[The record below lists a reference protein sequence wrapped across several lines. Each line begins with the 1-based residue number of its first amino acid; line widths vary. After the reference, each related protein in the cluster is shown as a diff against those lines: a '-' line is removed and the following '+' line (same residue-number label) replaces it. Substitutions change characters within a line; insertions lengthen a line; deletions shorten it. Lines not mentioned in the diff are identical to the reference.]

1 MLNVLEILTNEITT
15 GKIELVRGQ
24 HGELTTKR
32 GKGQKEHKTGNW
44 ILQIIS
50 KRSDKD
56 GNTEGDNQERK
67 DGTERGEREEVAR
80 GEEDAGGDDGS
91 VRTGK
96 ECISTE
102 KGAEG
107 SRSN

>member
-44 ILQIIS
+44 ILQIIY

-56 GNTEGDNQERK
+56 GNTEGDNQERE

-80 GEEDAGGDDGS
+80 GEEDQIRDDGDIW
-91 VRTGK
+91 TGE
-96 ECISTE
+96 ECVSSE
-102 KGAEG
+102 GGAEG